1 MLEKDDEVEYIAE
14 QLKELLKQLK
24 YKEMY
29 ENELKKRTEVEDEL
43 REQYKKNA
51 DKFEQLL
58 NRECLRNDELSKQ
71 SELLNKQIVEIKRE
85 VAKNLI
91 ESKEAHKKEMQEREH
106 LMDEEILKQIE
117 NLKEEIEHLRSQLT
131 GYGKDVEGHAKYCY
145 EHNDT
150 YEKNINK
157 AIDTFVKQLKDI
169 KETHRKEINSL
180 QLKVEKLEKEK
191 SQTFEDNKSQQKM
204 TNGKSEHST
213 SKWKL

>member
-29 ENELKKRTEVEDEL
+29 ENERKKRTEVEDEL

-51 DKFEQLL
+51 DKFELL

-131 GYGKDVEGHAKYCY
+131 AYGKDVEGHAKYCY
-145 EHNDT
+145 EHNDIH
-150 YEKNINK
+150 EKNINK

-180 QLKVEKLEKEK
+180 RLKVEKLEKEK